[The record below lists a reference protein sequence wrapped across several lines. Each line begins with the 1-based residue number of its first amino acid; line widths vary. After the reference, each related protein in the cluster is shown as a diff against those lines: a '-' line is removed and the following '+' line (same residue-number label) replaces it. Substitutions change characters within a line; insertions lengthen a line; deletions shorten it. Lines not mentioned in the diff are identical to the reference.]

1 MFARKV
7 SACLKPNNLEKFRQL
22 MERELVPW
30 LRAQEGFV
38 DFIVLADAEG
48 REVQAISFWE
58 QSANPEACSAAY
70 SGGVLRNLEGLLDR
84 IPVGKTFQIV
94 SSTLDRFAS
103 SVEAEAGDTTGGL
116 GAERAGCDTCDTN
129 A

>member
-7 SACLKPNNLEKFRQL
+7 SACLKPNNLERFRRL

-58 QSANPEACSAAY
+58 ESANPEACSAAY
-70 SGGVLRNLEGLLDR
+70 SGGVLKNLEGLLDR

-94 SSTLDRFAS
+94 SSTLDGLAPPARTG
-103 SVEAEAGDTTGGL
+103 AESTTGGL
-116 GAERAGCDTCDTN
+116 KAKRTDQNTCDTN

>member
-7 SACLKPNNLEKFRQL
+7 SACLKPNTLEIFGQL

-30 LRAQEGFV
+30 LRMQEGFV

-58 QSANPEACSAAY
+58 HSANPEACSAAY
-70 SGGVLRNLEGLLDR
+70 SGGVLKNLEGMLDR

-94 SSTLDRFAS
+94 SSTLERFAAPARMK
-103 SVEAEAGDTTGGL
+103 AEDTTPEPAARRVGH
-116 GAERAGCDTCDTN
+116 DTCDTN

>member
-7 SACLKPNNLEKFRQL
+7 SACLKPNNLERFRQL

-58 QSANPEACSAAY
+58 QNANPEACSAAY
-70 SGGVLRNLEGLLDR
+70 SEGVLRNLEGLLDR

-103 SVEAEAGDTTGGL
+103 PARTETEDTTSGQAVRRTGH
-116 GAERAGCDTCDTN
+116 DTCDTD

>member
-7 SACLKPNNLEKFRQL
+7 SACLKPNTLERFRQL

-38 DFIVLADAEG
+38 DFIVLADADG

-58 QSANPEACSAAY
+58 HNADPEACSAAY

-94 SSTLDRFAS
+94 SSTLDRFAAPVRTGKEDS
-103 SVEAEAGDTTGGL
+103 TAGLHVNGTN
-116 GAERAGCDTCDTN
+116 RDTCDTN